1 MKHLAGTGNRWRTEV
16 QSRSPRTVCT
26 TILQFDAYRGAL
38 SAWRYPD
45 MTDHVEYLAGV
56 VQTSIEF

>member
-1 MKHLAGTGNRWRTEV
+1 LLELATG
-16 QSRSPRTVCT
+16 
-26 TILQFDAYRGAL
+26 GAL

-56 VQTSIEF
+56 VQTSIEL